1 MEFKVI
7 VYIVIGII
15 YFIYS
20 VSKKKAEENQTP
32 VGPAKQKPVTPPAFN
47 PLEEVMKEIQR
58 KQAAEQARKTIQ
70 QKPKP
75 AAQTKP
81 LKTKGRDVLVSE
93 KKVTAFE
100 EGIGSMESVY
110 ERELTDEEK
119 IERGNLKIQNEGAY
133 KIDTLEEAAAKEQN
147 QRSYEYEFDAR
158 NAVISSII
166 LERKF

>member
-1 MEFKVI
+1 VEFKVI
-7 VYIVIGII
+7 VYIIIGII

-20 VSKKKAEENQTP
+20 VSKKKAEENQP
-32 VGPAKQKPVTPPAFN
+32 SSGPAKQKPVTPPAFN

-58 KQAAEQARKTIQ
+58 KQAAEQAKKTIQ
-70 QKPKP
+70 QKPKTSP
-75 AAQTKP
+75 TPKVS
-81 LKTKGRDVLVSE
+81 KTTGRNVLVSE
-93 KKVTAFE
+93 KKVTTFQ
-100 EGIGSMESVY
+100 EGIGSIESIY

-133 KIDTLEEAAAKEQN
+133 KIETLEEAVAKEQS
-147 QRSYEYEFDAR
+147 QRTYEYEFDAR